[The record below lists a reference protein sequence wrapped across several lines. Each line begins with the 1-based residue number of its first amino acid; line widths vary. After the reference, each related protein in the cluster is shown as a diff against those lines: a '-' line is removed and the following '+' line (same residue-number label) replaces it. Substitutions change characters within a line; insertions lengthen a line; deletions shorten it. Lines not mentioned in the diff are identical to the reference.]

1 MQVGQNGADA
11 LTRSIQCKASSTG
24 RRSGRMRPISQG
36 IEQPYLHPIQSR
48 YDGRA
53 GKAAEVA

>member
-1 MQVGQNGADA
+1 MQVGQNGARGSHA
-11 LTRSIQCKASSTG
+11 LNPVQGIVHAEVA
-24 RRSGRMRPISQG
+24 RMRPISQG

-48 YDGRA
+48 DGRA